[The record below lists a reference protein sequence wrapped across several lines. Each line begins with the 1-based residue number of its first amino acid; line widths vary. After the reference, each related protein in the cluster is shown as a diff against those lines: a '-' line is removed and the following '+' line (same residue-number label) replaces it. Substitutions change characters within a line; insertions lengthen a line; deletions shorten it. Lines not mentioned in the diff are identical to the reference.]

1 ITCLASLRAAATGN
15 PKLKTF
21 SLVFDKGSSMDE
33 KPFIDAVLDG
43 NPLDATLIAVGNY
56 APFAEFERILEEQ
69 EGTFL
74 APGLSLTRDL
84 YRTAGAK
91 GVKVLLDGHGGDEVV
106 SQGHGHLHELA
117 NAGRWLELWRELRSA
132 ANTYGDGM
140 LPLYFKFLTIYGPA

>member
-1 ITCLASLRAAATGN
+1 ASLRAAATGN

-43 NPLDATLIAVGNY
+43 NPLDAALIAVGHY

-84 YRTAGAK
+84 YRTACAK
-91 GVKVLLDGHGGDEVV
+91 G
-106 SQGHGHLHELA
+106 
-117 NAGRWLELWRELRSA
+117 
-132 ANTYGDGM
+132 
-140 LPLYFKFLTIYGPA
+140 